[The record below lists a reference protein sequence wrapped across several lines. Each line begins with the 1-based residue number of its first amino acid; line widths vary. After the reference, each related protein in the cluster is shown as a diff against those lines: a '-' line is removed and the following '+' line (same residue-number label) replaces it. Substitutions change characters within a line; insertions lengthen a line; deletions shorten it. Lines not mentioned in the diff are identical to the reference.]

1 MSEWEDWNRVA
12 NGAKVR
18 VQAFKATPWYRR
30 VYGAFKSTPLFHRV
44 GAAIVALL
52 VVSVLVASC
61 VG

>member
-30 VYGAFKSTPLFHRV
+30 VYGALHPTPLFHRV

>member
-1 MSEWEDWNRVA
+1 MIEREDWDRVA
-12 NGAKVR
+12 NGAKAR

-30 VYGAFKSTPLFHRV
+30 MYGAFKATPLFHRV

-52 VVSVLVASC
+52 VLSLAVASC